1 MKNENAY
8 VIYLIKDI
16 DDNESKI
23 IKVSLIYVLFV
34 SLGIVTA
41 AISGLDNRFS
51 FTHVLDGGNSSLHSV
66 VGTSSLKAATGSILT
81 CQAKKAIVRSYE

>member
-51 FTHVLDGGNSSLHSV
+51 FTHVLDWWKLLPSQRCWYILPQSCNGVYSYMPGKKGNC
-66 VGTSSLKAATGSILT
+66 KI
-81 CQAKKAIVRSYE
+81 I